1 MDLIKKGD
9 NVGIFLRKI
18 GVGLGWQYGKK
29 NGYAF
34 DLDLSAFILDESGKF
49 VTHSDDNTPG
59 YEQIRRFFVFFNNE
73 ASPDG
78 AVQSSGD
85 DMGDGKDDDEG
96 NDDEDKETIEVDLDK
111 LDPRAIEIVF
121 TANLEDY
128 ENRGHSFGDV
138 QNSFIRVFNQEN
150 GEEICRYDLEDDFS
164 FESAIEFGRL
174 IKKGGSWEF
183 EATGIGHDG
192 GLLTLVNKYKVE
204 DWG

>member
-9 NVGIFLRKI
+9 NIGISLRKI
-18 GVGLGWQYGKK
+18 GVGLGWKYGRK
-29 NGYAF
+29 NGHVF
-34 DLDLSAFILDESGKF
+34 DLDLSAFILDGSGKF
-49 VTHSDDNTPG
+49 VTHPDDNTPS
-59 YEQIRRFFVFFNNE
+59 YNQIRRFFVFFNNE

-78 AVQSSGD
+78 AVRSSGD
-85 DMGDGKDDDEG
+85 DMGGGEDGGEENDDD
-96 NDDEDKETIEVDLDK
+96 DKETIDVDLDK
-111 LDPRAIEIVF
+111 LDSRAVEIVF
-121 TANLEDY
+121 TATLEDY

-164 FESAIEFGRL
+164 SESAIEFGRL
-174 IKKGGSWEF
+174 IKKSGDWEF

>member
-18 GVGLGWQYGKK
+18 GVGLGWKYGKK
-29 NGYAF
+29 NGYDF

-49 VTHSDDNTPG
+49 VTHPDDNTPS
-59 YEQIRRFFVFFNNE
+59 YNQIRRFFVFFNNE

-78 AVQSSGD
+78 AVRSSGD
-85 DMGDGKDDDEG
+85 DLGGGEDDEDD
-96 NDDEDKETIEVDLDK
+96 DDEDKETIEVDLDK
-111 LDPRAIEIVF
+111 LDSRASEIVF

-128 ENRGHSFGDV
+128 EKRGHSFGDV
-138 QNSFIRVFNQEN
+138 QNSFIRVYNQEN

-183 EATGIGHDG
+183 EALGIGHDG
-192 GLLTLVNKYKVE
+192 GLLSLVNKFKVE
-204 DWG
+204 HWG

>member
-9 NVGIFLRKI
+9 HVDINLKRIS
-18 GVGLGWQYGKK
+18 VGLGWKYGKK
-29 NGYAF
+29 NNEAF

-49 VTHSDDNTPG
+49 VTHPDDNTLPN
-59 YEQIRRFFVFFNNE
+59 YEQIRRFFVYFNNE

-78 AVQSSGD
+78 AVVSSGD
-85 DMGDGKDDDEG
+85 DLGGGEDNEDD
-96 NDDEDKETIEVDLDK
+96 DDEDKETIEVDLDK
-111 LDPRAIEIVF
+111 LDSRASEIVF

-183 EATGIGHDG
+183 EALGIGHDG
-192 GLLTLVNKYKVE
+192 GLTTLVDKYKIE